1 MFMLKPNGTGLFL
14 NLYKQV
20 LCLNVTKVTLC
31 VRIRSAGSQAFA
43 CPTEMLMGRRSASA
57 TDAKGYL
64 MRLDKA
70 RGGHEN
76 TLILDNS
83 QCLYNTAVIGG
94 IHCC

>member
-1 MFMLKPNGTGLFL
+1 MG
-14 NLYKQV
+14 
-20 LCLNVTKVTLC
+20 
-31 VRIRSAGSQAFA
+31 AQAFA

-76 TLILDNS
+76 TLILD
-83 QCLYNTAVIGG
+83 
-94 IHCC
+94 